1 MTDLAAIKERQ
12 QQMWAAGDFS
22 MIGVS
27 QVIVSELL
35 CEAVDLR
42 AGQQVLDVATGSGN
56 TALAAARRGC
66 DVIGVDY
73 VPSLLERGRERAAAE
88 RLRVTF
94 QVGDAEH
101 LPFPDAAF
109 DVVLS
114 TFGIMFAPDQTK
126 AARELLRVCRPGGTI
141 GLANWTPDGF
151 VGTNA
156 RITAD
161 YVPPPPGVEPPTRW
175 GTAEG
180 LRALFGEALASLQV
194 TRRSVVLRARSAQHY
209 VEHARTYFGP
219 AQKAFEA
226 LSADGQERLRQAL
239 VETVSHFNRSGDET
253 MVVPA
258 DYLEVVALKR

>member
-66 DVIGVDY
+66 DVIGMDY

-94 QVGDAEH
+94 HEGDAE
-101 LPFPDAAF
+101 
-109 DVVLS
+109 
-114 TFGIMFAPDQTK
+114 
-126 AARELLRVCRPGGTI
+126 
-141 GLANWTPDGF
+141 
-151 VGTNA
+151 
-156 RITAD
+156 
-161 YVPPPPGVEPPTRW
+161 VE
-175 GTAEG
+175 
-180 LRALFGEALASLQV
+180 
-194 TRRSVVLRARSAQHY
+194 
-209 VEHARTYFGP
+209 
-219 AQKAFEA
+219 
-226 LSADGQERLRQAL
+226 
-239 VETVSHFNRSGDET
+239 
-253 MVVPA
+253 
-258 DYLEVVALKR
+258 